1 MLKALEIFKSSIRSK
16 KTLEIYTIR
25 LEQFHKFS
33 RIKNYDAYLKMDN
46 KTIEN
51 AIMEYV
57 IYLKKKIEKGI
68 IGPNAIPQ
76 RIAPIEL
83 FMSQNDI
90 MINTKKIHRL
100 YPRKVKTKGEL
111 PYTLKDLQ
119 DMMNSTTKL
128 RDKVLITFFASTGVR
143 PEAIPDLRYRHL
155 KEMDLGCMAVTIYED
170 DIEEYISFLTPECV
184 KYLQK
189 YLKEREFHGEKIMPE
204 TPLFRSVYRRKNP
217 EDDIKPMAYI
227 ALKASM
233 YDIIR
238 RAGIR
243 KKLPDSGMKHD
254 KAQFGGFRK
263 WFETALNNLNDVNPN
278 VTEKLM
284 GHRNDLRGTY
294 YNPDIRVRFENFKKA
309 IPDLTIDQEFRLR
322 AEAKKKDEMIE
333 KFEFE
338 SKNEI
343 ESVKRQLHEQQLTTL
358 KLIGDA
364 IKDPEKFKKML
375 LDKQNEESGS

>member
-1 MLKALEIFKSSIRSK
+1 MLNAIEIFKSSIRSK

-25 LEQFHKFS
+25 LEQFHKFIK
-33 RIKNYDAYLKMDN
+33 IKNYDAYLKMDN

-51 AIMEYV
+51 MIMEYV

-68 IGPNAIPQ
+68 IGPNAISQ

-90 MINTKKIHRL
+90 MINTKKIHRM

-119 DMMNSTTKL
+119 AMLNSTTKP
-128 RDKVLITFFASTGVR
+128 RDKALITFFVSTGVR
-143 PEAIPDLRYRHL
+143 PEAVPDLRYRHL

-189 YLKEREFHGEKIMPE
+189 YLKEREFYGEKITPE
-204 TPLFRSVYRRKNP
+204 TPLFRSAYRRKKA
-217 EDDIKPMAYI
+217 DDSVKPMVYD
-227 ALKASM
+227 ALKGSM
-233 YDIIR
+233 YDIIQ
-238 RAGIR
+238 RAKIR
-243 KKLPDSGMKHD
+243 KKLPDSGMRHE

-309 IPDLTIDQEFRLR
+309 IPELTIDDSIRL
-322 AEAKKKDEMIE
+322 EEEIKNKDDKIHDLETDKDRRITNLEVMISE
-333 KFEFE
+333 LSKRLE
-338 SKNEI
+338 SKI
-343 ESVKRQLHEQQLTTL
+343 
-358 KLIGDA
+358 DA
-364 IKDPEKFKKML
+364 
-375 LDKQNEESGS
+375 

>member
-1 MLKALEIFKSSIRSK
+1 
-16 KTLEIYTIR
+16 LEIYTIR

-68 IGPNAIPQ
+68 FGPNAIPQ

-128 RDKVLITFFASTGVR
+128 RDKVLVTFFASTGVR
-143 PEAIPDLRYRHL
+143 PEDIPDLRYRHL

-189 YLKEREFHGEKIMPE
+189 YLKEREFHGEKITSE

-217 EDDIKPMAYI
+217 EDDIKPMVYV

-233 YDIIR
+233 YDIII

-263 WFETALNNLNDVNPN
+263 WFETALNNLNDINPN

-284 GHRNDLRGTY
+284 GHRNDLRGIY

-309 IPDLTIDQEFRLR
+309 IPDLTIDDSERLKIKNR
-322 AEAKKKDEMIE
+322 KLEEKDSHLNSLYTDAVANMGDRINRL
-333 KFEFE
+333 E
-338 SKNEI
+338 SEIYKLKN
-343 ESVKRQLHEQQLTTL
+343 K
-358 KLIGDA
+358 
-364 IKDPEKFKKML
+364 
-375 LDKQNEESGS
+375 N